1 MDWGYSEVPSE
12 LESVAIL
19 TGRSWAKTAVQ
30 RHSRKD
36 RKSNRGCIDLPID
49 AHLFAFG
56 CKSSLSTH
64 QKMDFKAYIGLKNS
78 FSDRYPN
85 WLVYEK
91 LFFILGLK
99 PINSAHV
106 IPFTPTYLHRGGHF
120 ADPSL
125 VSKQGHRLSRGNHYF
140 L

>member
-1 MDWGYSEVPSE
+1 MDWGKRELPSE

-19 TGRSWAKTAVQ
+19 IGRSWAKTAVE
-30 RHSRKD
+30 RHKKKAKRRVLES
-36 RKSNRGCIDLPID
+36 IDLPID

-56 CKSSLSTH
+56 CKSSLSTN
-64 QKMDFKAYIGLKNS
+64 QKIDFKAYIGLKNS
-78 FSDRYPN
+78 FSDRSPN

-99 PINSAHV
+99 PIKSAHV
-106 IPFTPTYLHRGGHF
+106 IPFAPTFLHCGSHF

-125 VSKQGHRLSRGNHYF
+125 VSKQGHHLPRGNHYF
-140 L
+140 I